1 MSYAEFITKWGLAA
15 HGTTHRL
22 RLRVCISL
30 KMVMFSLFVFLQLK
44 EFENQNRNT
53 CSSDTAEWTGPSSP
67 TPSELLNN
75 NNTVSLPPTLRFL
88 LGAGKK
94 KAPGRSSDAAPV
106 PPLNRGPLQSPAA
119 QDPSP
124 SCRATGPLLFMTVKA
139 LTLHCDALSGWIQ
152 LRPLLCRQQLFCCAC
167 GVIREG
173 GGGSGSGHIFQICL
187 DRAWMF
193 RSAVCVL
200 CLSKSYSF
208 LPLRS
213 CGQHTCKCWT
223 RLSIGVLKAYF

>member
-1 MSYAEFITKWGLAA
+1 MSYAEFITEWGLAA
-15 HGTTHRL
+15 LATTHRL

-94 KAPGRSSDAAPV
+94 KAV
-106 PPLNRGPLQSPAA
+106 PRRRPLVVPLTPPPSHRWTVGPSKALQLRTPLPAA
-119 QDPSP
+119 ER
-124 SCRATGPLLFMTVKA
+124 RA
-139 LTLHCDALSGWIQ
+139 HSYSW
-152 LRPLLCRQQLFCCAC
+152 
-167 GVIREG
+167 
-173 GGGSGSGHIFQICL
+173 
-187 DRAWMF
+187 
-193 RSAVCVL
+193 
-200 CLSKSYSF
+200 LSK
-208 LPLRS
+208 R
-213 CGQHTCKCWT
+213 
-223 RLSIGVLKAYF
+223 